1 MALFAFICLQVM
13 DILTTLLCLH
23 HGVQEANPLI
33 RAALANSADPRMALG
48 IPKVLAIALATSSV
62 VLAPQK
68 AAAESECGVLVFVA
82 WNLAS
87 AWAAR

>member
-1 MALFAFICLQVM
+1 M

-48 IPKVLAIALATSSV
+48 IPKVLAIALATV
-62 VLAPQK
+62 VWYSRRKRLLRK
-68 AAAESECGVLVFVA
+68 VNVVYLVFVA